1 MVVCCDKNTL
11 TKSNL
16 GEEGLFTLHS
26 HIKVLETGTEVEAV
40 EGGAFLTGLFLACS
54 DYFLIV
60 TSSWG
65 ATDSQSLESSHIKH
79 ESGKFR
85 TGLPSGP
92 SAEEGIS
99 TVGAS
104 SSKMT
109 VVGIEL
115 I

>member
-99 TVGAS
+99 TVG
-104 SSKMT
+104 
-109 VVGIEL
+109 L
-115 I
+115 PPLR